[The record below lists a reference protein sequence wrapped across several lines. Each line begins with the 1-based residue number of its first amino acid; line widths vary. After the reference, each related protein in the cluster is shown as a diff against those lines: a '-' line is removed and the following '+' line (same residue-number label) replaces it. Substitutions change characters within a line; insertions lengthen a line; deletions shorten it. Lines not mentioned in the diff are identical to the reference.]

1 MKPLTGSE
9 FQTALKNG
17 SLPSVLL
24 FTGEEEY
31 FKQNAFQAL
40 RAACLPEGLESLNE
54 VILEDAETDAII
66 AACETV
72 PFMADHRLV
81 IVRDHP
87 SIAGRAEAEDKLI
100 GYLSSVPPTT
110 FLVFYCTGKVDERKK
125 LPATVRKVGALVAF
139 NRLKDQAL
147 TDWVIQAF
155 EEHGRRCDRRAADL
169 LVFTC
174 GTDANLLSGEIQKIA
189 AYHPEEPSVS
199 AADIESLATPS
210 TECTVFQMVDAVVDG
225 KSARAL
231 TLAHNL
237 RRNGESVVLLLSLLL
252 RQYKLIQHVKILQLE
267 KRSFPEIKSMLG
279 VPDFVATQCIRQASG
294 YTGGQVR
301 DAVRICLDAEYG
313 QKSGQLNEEGLLE
326 TVILKLLL
334 LKNPKE

>member
-1 MKPLTGSE
+1 MTGSE
-9 FQTALKNG
+9 FQSALKSG
-17 SLPSVLL
+17 KLPSVLL

-31 FKQNAFQAL
+31 FKQNALQAL

-54 VILEDAETDAII
+54 AILEEVENDAII

-87 SIAGRAEAEDKLI
+87 SLTGRAEADDKLI
-100 GYLSSVPPTT
+100 GYLASVPPTT
-110 FLVFYCTGKVDERKK
+110 YLVFYCTGKIDERKK
-125 LPATVRKVGALVAF
+125 LAGAVRKTGAIVAF

-147 TDWVIQAF
+147 TDWVIQVFA
-155 EEHGRRCDRRAADL
+155 EHGRKCNRREADL

-199 AADIESLATPS
+199 AEDIEALATPS

-225 KSARAL
+225 KSVRAL

-237 RRNGESVVLLLSLLL
+237 RRNGEAVVLLLSLIL

-267 KRSFPEIKSMLG
+267 KKSFAEMKTMLG

-294 YTGGQVR
+294 YTGRQVR
-301 DAVRICLDAEYG
+301 DAVQICLNADYE
-313 QKSGQLNEEGLLE
+313 QKSGRLNEEGLLE